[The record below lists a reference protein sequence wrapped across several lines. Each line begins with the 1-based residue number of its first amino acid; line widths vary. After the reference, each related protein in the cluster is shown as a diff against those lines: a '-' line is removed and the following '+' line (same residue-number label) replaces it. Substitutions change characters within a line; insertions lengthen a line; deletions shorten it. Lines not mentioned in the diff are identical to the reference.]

1 MEPKFGGVVNIN
13 QQIDDDLHR
22 RAKIAAAQAG
32 ISLKALV
39 ERGLELRDRRG
50 RAGAGQIERE
60 DPQAV
65 RPRS

>member
-39 ERGLELRDRRG
+39 ERGLELAIAEVERG
-50 RAGAGQIERE
+50 QGKSNGKTRKR
-60 DPQAV
+60 
-65 RPRS
+65 